1 MQSKQKKQKA
11 DIWHKNA
18 YALEKQIWYSDTV
31 KKWVRCGLTFIFME
45 VSEMKKCNKNE
56 EKGRPE
62 NKNTFRIAMIV
73 GGAVLII
80 AACIAIIIL
89 L

>member
-1 MQSKQKKQKA
+1 
-11 DIWHKNA
+11 
-18 YALEKQIWYSDTV
+18 
-31 KKWVRCGLTFIFME
+31 ME

-56 EKGRPE
+56 EKGRSE
-62 NKNTFRIAMIV
+62 NKTTIRIAMVV

-80 AACIAIIIL
+80 AACIAIIVL